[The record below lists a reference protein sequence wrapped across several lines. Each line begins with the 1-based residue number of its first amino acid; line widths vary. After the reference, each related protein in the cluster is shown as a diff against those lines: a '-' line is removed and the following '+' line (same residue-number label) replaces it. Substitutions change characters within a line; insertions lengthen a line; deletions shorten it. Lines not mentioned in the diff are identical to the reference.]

1 MTIKGQHLKIVNKAK
16 KRSLIK
22 ARQVIVSGMMF
33 LIILGSCDSNSLI
46 SDDVVSDEDFNIS
59 LLKDLALD
67 FSTMRLDS
75 LTTSTTGTVT
85 IGSNQQPNIGI
96 TTHMACFQPGLDI
109 SAYSNL
115 KNTVDFESLSF
126 DSLSI
131 VLVSNG
137 DNYYESGEY
146 TTFYVDQFLTPLEL
160 LDNGYL
166 YNTSVPPSDRIRV
179 GSKTFRSN
187 LEEGDELIIDLS
199 DSLGQAIF
207 DLMAADDE
215 IFSSTSDFVDFIG
228 GFNVYVRE
236 TSPILSFY
244 ADSLKMRMYYTD
256 NTNIP
261 PTTAYFDFS
270 IDNEIYYTHTIN
282 ELESKFDGL
291 ESSFEDYLSADSTD
305 QLTYISGASLL
316 GTVIDFPGVE
326 ILALEEQDYILAHA
340 ELRLYPES
348 ESASDLDKLPETLV
362 AYFIDEDNNTITS
375 QDEFIT
381 ATLTFDDT
389 YKRDTYYTIEVS
401 ALIEI
406 FLTPFTQYNYSL
418 LVMLPYAEVT
428 NNPKSLMI
436 EDGSMRSELI
446 LYTLEN

>member
-1 MTIKGQHLKIVNKAK
+1 MTITGNEQFKKMTKASK
-16 KRSLIK
+16 SLSK
-22 ARQVIVSGMMF
+22 TKQFLVSGMMF
-33 LIILGSCDSNSLI
+33 LILMGSCDSESLI
-46 SDDVVSDEDFNIS
+46 SDDVLSDEDFNVS

-67 FSTMRLDS
+67 FSTIRLDS
-75 LTTSTTGTVT
+75 LTSSTTGMVT
-85 IGSNQQPNIGI
+85 IGSNQQPGIGI
-96 TTHMACFQPGLDI
+96 TNHMACFQPGLDLNT
-109 SAYSNL
+109 YSTL
-115 KNTVDFESLSF
+115 QNTVDFESLSF
-126 DSLSI
+126 DSLAI
-131 VLVSNG
+131 VLISNG
-137 DNYYESGEY
+137 ENYYESGEY
-146 TTFYVDQFLTPLEL
+146 TTYYVDQFLTPLEV

-179 GSKTFRSN
+179 GSKTFRSD
-187 LEEGDELIIDLS
+187 LEDSDELIIGLS
-199 DSLGQAIF
+199 DSLGQTIF
-207 DLMAADDE
+207 DLMADNDE
-215 IFSSTSDFVDFIG
+215 VFSSNTDFVEFIG

-244 ADSLKMRMYYTD
+244 ADSLTMRLYYTD

-270 IDNEIYYTHTIN
+270 IGDELYYTYTVN
-282 ELESKFDGL
+282 ELEDKFDGL
-291 ESSFEDYLSADSTD
+291 ESSFEDYLSSDSTD
-305 QLTYISGASLL
+305 QLTYVSGSSLL

-326 ILALEEQDYILAHA
+326 VLALEEQDYILAHA

-348 ESASDLDKLPETLV
+348 ESASDYDKLPETLV
-362 AYFIDEDNNTITS
+362 AYFIDEENSTITS
-375 QDEFIT
+375 QDEYIT

-401 ALIEI
+401 ALMEV

-418 LVMLPYAEVT
+418 LVMLPYGEVT
-428 NNPKSLMI
+428 NSPKSLLF